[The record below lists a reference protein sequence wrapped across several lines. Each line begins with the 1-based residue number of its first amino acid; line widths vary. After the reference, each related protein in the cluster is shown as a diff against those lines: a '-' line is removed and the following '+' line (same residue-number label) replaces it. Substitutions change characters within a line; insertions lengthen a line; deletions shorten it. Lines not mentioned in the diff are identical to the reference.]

1 MLLVPYLNV
10 VYRYS
15 GRTYTRSN
23 TSGSTAT
30 FEFKGTSVTVYG
42 SKRQRYGKYS
52 VTVDGAKSGIMSA
65 NAASTFKKPFVL
77 SVRII

>member
-1 MLLVPYLNV
+1 M
-10 VYRYS
+10 
-15 GRTYTRSN
+15 
-23 TSGSTAT
+23 
-30 FEFKGTSVTVYG
+30 TVYG